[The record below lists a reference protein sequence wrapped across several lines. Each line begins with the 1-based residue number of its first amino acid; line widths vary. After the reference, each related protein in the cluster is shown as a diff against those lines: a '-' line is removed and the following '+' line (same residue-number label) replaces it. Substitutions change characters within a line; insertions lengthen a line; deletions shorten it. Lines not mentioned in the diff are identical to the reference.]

1 MDQLGYTLIGQTVVF
16 VIFVW
21 FCMKYIWP
29 PIMNA
34 LNERKAKIADGL
46 AAAEKGQ
53 HEERLA
59 RTRAVELLKDAKEQA
74 GEVIRQAEKR
84 AGEIVDEAKNDAK
97 AEGERLVHAAQ
108 AEIEQNITRA
118 REELRGQVVTLAV
131 AGAGK
136 VLKKT
141 IDEKANADLLKD
153 LAAQL

>member
-1 MDQLGYTLIGQTVVF
+1 MDQLGYTLIGQSIVF

-21 FCMKYIWP
+21 FCMKYVWP

-53 HEERLA
+53 HEEELA
-59 RTRAVELLKDAKEQA
+59 KQRAIELLKEAKEQA
-74 GEVIRQAEKR
+74 GDVIRNAEKR
-84 AGEIVDEAKNDAK
+84 AAEIVDEAKNDAK
-97 AEGERLVHAAQ
+97 AEGERLVNAAQ

-118 REELRGQVVTLAV
+118 REELRGQVVSLAV

-136 VLKKT
+136 VLKKE
-141 IDEKANADLLKD
+141 IDEKANESLLKD